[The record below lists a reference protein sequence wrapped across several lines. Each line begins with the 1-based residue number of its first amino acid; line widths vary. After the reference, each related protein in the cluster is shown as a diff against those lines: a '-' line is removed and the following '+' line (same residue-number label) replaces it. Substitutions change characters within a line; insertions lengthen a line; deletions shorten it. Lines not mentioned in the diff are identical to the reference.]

1 MNIIHKTEFWKKS
14 EQTLSLLGGIG
25 ITTAGFEH
33 APYWVFI
40 AFGACA
46 VIAKI
51 IFIWVED
58 KDNNGKIDWF
68 DDSNS

>member
-1 MNIIHKTEFWKKS
+1 MNVFYKTAFWHKS

-40 AFGACA
+40 TFGACA
-46 VIAKI
+46 VMAKVL
-51 IFIWVED
+51 FIWVED
-58 KDNNGKIDWF
+58 KDNNGQIDWF
-68 DDSNS
+68 EK

>member
-1 MNIIHKTEFWKKS
+1 MSIFSKTIFWTKT

-46 VIAKI
+46 VLAKI
-51 IFIWVED
+51 IFIWIDD
-58 KDNNGKIDWF
+58 KDNNGTIDWF
-68 DDSNS
+68 DK

>member
-1 MNIIHKTEFWKKS
+1 MSILSKTIFWTKT

-46 VIAKI
+46 VLAKI
-51 IFIWVED
+51 IFIWIDD
-58 KDNNGKIDWF
+58 KDNNGTIDWF
-68 DDSNS
+68 DK

>member
-1 MNIIHKTEFWKKS
+1 MSIFSKTIFWTKT

-46 VIAKI
+46 VLAKV
-51 IFIWVED
+51 IFIWIDD
-58 KDNNGKIDWF
+58 KDNNGTIDWF
-68 DDSNS
+68 DK